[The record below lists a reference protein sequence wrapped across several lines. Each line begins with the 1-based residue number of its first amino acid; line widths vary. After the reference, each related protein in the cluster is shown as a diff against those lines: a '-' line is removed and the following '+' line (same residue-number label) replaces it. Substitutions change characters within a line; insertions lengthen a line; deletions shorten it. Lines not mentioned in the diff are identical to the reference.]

1 MKLYTISN
9 TFSKIL
15 EIHMLDECGEHE
27 FPDLQFGFINTRG
40 TSMAAVVTY
49 GLIGF
54 SVNSKS
60 PVYCCALDA
69 EGAFGHIPHSI

>member
-49 GLIGF
+49 DLINPETLQ
-54 SVNSKS
+54 SRDHESS
-60 PVYCCALDA
+60 
-69 EGAFGHIPHSI
+69 H